1 MPLLLDSVH
10 PRYLVDLV
18 DYLEE
23 QGFSCTPAL
32 RSAGLTRAML
42 QQQQHV
48 PIASVLKAMQE
59 LVQSS
64 GRSDL
69 GFVRGLLTHMSAGD
83 LSGQMLLSA
92 RTLRE
97 ALVNLAPY
105 MPLISPVIRM
115 QVQESG
121 GDCIAEWTVAQ
132 PMPYD
137 ACVVELETVLVAFHR
152 HVLFALQ
159 ERDVRCKVEFSWS
172 APAHASRYRQ
182 FRGMEVRFG
191 CGGDPRVT
199 LRYPADLAER
209 PLPMADA
216 RSLREADRAAQE
228 HLQEI
233 AQSHNF
239 ADWVRHVLHQVEEQ
253 LLTQEAVAR
262 LLRVSSKTL
271 ARHLAKEN
279 TRFGTIAQQVRE
291 ERACNLLAQSAMPVG
306 DIALKLGYATL
317 ANFSRGF
324 KANTGLTPSE
334 FRAKA
339 RSEDAG

>member
-1 MPLLLDSVH
+1 MPFLLDSVN
-10 PRYLVDLV
+10 PRHLVALV
-18 DYLEE
+18 DYLED
-23 QGFSCTPAL
+23 QGFSCVPAL
-32 RSAGLTRAML
+32 RTAGLTRAML
-42 QQQQHV
+42 QQARV
-48 PIASVLKAMQE
+48 PIASVLMAMQE

-69 GFVRGLLTHMSAGD
+69 GFVRGLLTQMGTGD
-83 LSGQMLLSA
+83 LAGQLLVSA
-92 RTLRE
+92 NNLRE
-97 ALVNLAPY
+97 ALINLAPY
-105 MPLISPVIRM
+105 MSLISPVIRM
-115 QVQESG
+115 QVHEVA

-137 ACVVELETVLVAFHR
+137 ACVVALETVVVAFHR

-159 ERDVRCKVEFSWS
+159 ERDVPCQVDFSWS
-172 APAHASRYRQ
+172 APAHAARYRQ

-191 CGGDPRVT
+191 GGGDPRVT
-199 LRYPADLAER
+199 MRYPADVVVR

-216 RSLREADRAAQE
+216 RTLRDADRAAQE

-233 AQSHNF
+233 ARSHNF
-239 ADWVRHVLHQVEEQ
+239 AEWVRHVLLHVEEQ
-253 LLTQEAVAR
+253 LLTQDSVAR

-271 ARHLAKEN
+271 SRHLAKEN

-291 ERACNLLAQSAMPVG
+291 ERARDLLAQSAMPVG

-317 ANFSRGF
+317 ANFSRSF
-324 KANTGLTPSE
+324 KASTGLTPSE

-339 RSEDAG
+339 RSEDAR